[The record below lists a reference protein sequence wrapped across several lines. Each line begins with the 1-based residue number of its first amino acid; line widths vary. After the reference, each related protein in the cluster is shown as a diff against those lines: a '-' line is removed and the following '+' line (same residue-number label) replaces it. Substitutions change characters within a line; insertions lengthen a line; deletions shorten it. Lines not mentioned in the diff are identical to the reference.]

1 MATCFQ
7 QFLRDESGLVIT
19 AELIMIIT
27 IAVISLTAGW
37 GAVASML
44 AEELEDVANS
54 VGSLDQSY
62 NYRGISAPGH
72 ASCSG
77 SGFND
82 SANLINVSTSSNFN
96 ASVAGLDFSTL
107 IPTAPAAPATLAGEP
122 FVLVEEEFGLDV
134 QIDEALLVELQAL
147 GIVSIR
153 EDGAVLLLRED
164 LIEVQEDGSILILD
178 EEVRR
183 EATQRQ
189 QTLEQRQQSQTQQ
202 RQTQQSQTQQSRIR
216 ARASL
221 TEIDEAREQLEALR
235 RDVAAAQGNGSAE
248 LRQENARLRELID
261 RLCRE
266 SQDR

>member
-1 MATCFQ
+1 MATYFQ

-19 AELIMIIT
+19 AELIMILT

-62 NYRGISAPGH
+62 NYRGLSAPGH

-82 SANLINVSTSSNFN
+82 SANLVNISTSSNCN
-96 ASVAGLDFSTL
+96 ASVAGLDFGNLSD
-107 IPTAPAAPATLAGEP
+107 AHAHLAGEP

-134 QIDEALLVELQAL
+134 QVDEALLVELQAL

-202 RQTQQSQTQQSRIR
+202 RQIQQSQTQQSRIR

-235 RDVAAAQGNGSAE
+235 RDVAGAQGDGSAE